1 MPHKQTWIRLVKCN
15 KCECLKGC
23 RVDSSLPHTA
33 VLLEKYNK
41 ILARQ
46 SIEQLINPKINLICF
61 HNKTLLAVPS
71 SKRYLSALLKDYTL
85 PNHLPGSH

>member
-1 MPHKQTWIRLVKCN
+1 MWQWFK
-15 KCECLKGC
+15 ECS
-23 RVDSSLPHTA
+23 VDSSFLHAA
-33 VLLEKYNK
+33 VLFEKYNK
-41 ILARQ
+41 ISARQ

-85 PNHLPGSH
+85 PNHLTWKQSRKSLS